1 MNIQLIQ
8 QHQRGAALAYRIA
21 LWHPD
26 LVSHLFTV
34 CVPFARPMERD
45 IPLEEMVRTVAP
57 HFRYQLQFA
66 SGDLEKVIRSKAD
79 IKQLLSALY
88 GGRTPQREFGFVAEK
103 GVLLD
108 KLPYLKSSRLLSEE
122 ELEYYAGEFA
132 RNGVHGP
139 CMLLLFCSRDRWRIM
154 RLMPMQ

>member
-1 MNIQLIQ
+1 MDTPTNTLIEY
-8 QHQRGAALAYRIA
+8 QRGAALAYRIA

-34 CVPFARPMERD
+34 CVPFARPMDRD
-45 IPLEEMVRTVAP
+45 IPLDEMVRTAAP

-66 SGDLEKVIRSKAD
+66 SGDLEKVIQSKAE
-79 IKQLLSALY
+79 IQQLLIALY

-108 KLPYLKSSRLLSEE
+108 KLPYLKPSRLLSEE
-122 ELEYYAGEFA
+122 ELEYYTGEFA
-132 RNGVHGP
+132 RNGIHGP
-139 CMLLLFCSRDRWRIM
+139 CMCCCCCFAQRSVR
-154 RLMPMQ
+154 